1 MIIDN
6 EFTSL
11 LNETQARFDR
21 ATTRRHRH
29 LDLIQQGRIAEANP
43 SELVEARF
51 ARVRGGKA
59 ASTASVE
66 RGLERVLG
74 KNDLISVRFLE
85 DGWSKSGAVAR
96 IQVGDPQSLQSGY
109 GTGFMVSPRLLLTN
123 HHVLPSAAVAGKSRA
138 EFGYQLRMDGS
149 LRSSK
154 TLDLDPGRFF
164 LCDRKLDYA
173 LVAIR
178 STPDLAGFGWLKL
191 IEEQGKLLV
200 GEWVNIIQHPNG
212 EPKQLAIREN
222 RVVDELDLFLHY
234 QTDTAP
240 GSSGSPVFNDQWEVV
255 ALHHSG
261 VPESNPQGEIIA
273 VDGQPWKPFMGEH
286 RIRWIANEGVRVS
299 QLVAHIRSRAIPGSP
314 WHSMVQEMFEA
325 EPTALEELREP
336 DPANSKAATGIS
348 GPHNGE
354 SGSVHWT
361 IPLQVSVRLGSEGR
375 VRDRTEPEQ
384 SVKSQSGTSGDRAQ
398 RAQPAIPGEDSQL
411 LGALRELANA
421 REQTY
426 YNADADGAEANE
438 YYAPIDATAEP
449 KTLFNV
455 LRDHLTTTHRQ
466 TFAYRPSQHLYPWVD
481 LHPDLRLRSIYS
493 GQDFDPEEII
503 REDFRI
509 EAERTVRIQEFMAR
523 EHSPSVEQ
531 LAGELDLLEASL
543 PFNCEHVV
551 PQSWFGR
558 SEPMR
563 GDLHHLFTCEMRCNS
578 FRSNCPYIDFPEFE
592 ETVMDQCGKREGG
605 DFEPLRGKG
614 TVARAVLYF
623 LLRYPGM
630 IGDTPGEMP
639 MERIR
644 MLLDW
649 HRQQP
654 PEEYELHR
662 NATIYA
668 KQGNRNPIIDRPDW
682 ADRIAFF

>member
-6 EFTSL
+6 EFISL
-11 LNETQARFDR
+11 LDETRARFDK
-21 ATTRRHRH
+21 ATARRQRH

-51 ARVRGGKA
+51 ARVRDGKA

-66 RGLERVLG
+66 RGLERILG
-74 KNDLISVRFLE
+74 KNDLMSVRFLE
-85 DGWSKSGAVAR
+85 DGWRKSGAVAR

-109 GTGFMVSPRLLLTN
+109 GTGFMVAPKLLLTN
-123 HHVLPSAAVAGKSRA
+123 HHVLPSADVAGKSRA

-149 LRSSK
+149 LRSSR
-154 TLDLDPGRFF
+154 TFDLDPGSFF

-178 STPDLAGFGWLKL
+178 STPELAGFGWIKL

-261 VPESNPQGEIIA
+261 VPESNPQGEIMA

-325 EPTALEELREP
+325 ETTAIEDLREP
-336 DPANSKAATGIS
+336 DPANSKAANAIS
-348 GPHNGE
+348 GPHNDE

-361 IPLQVSVRLGSEGR
+361 IPLQVSVRLGREDR
-375 VRDRTEPEQ
+375 DRDRTEPEQ
-384 SVKSQSGTSGDRAQ
+384 SVKPKSGTSGNRAQ
-398 RAQPAIPGEDSQL
+398 RAEPAISGERPQL
-411 LGALRELANA
+411 LDALRELADA
-421 REQTY
+421 REQPY
-426 YNADADGAEANE
+426 YDADADAAKASAYYGA
-438 YYAPIDATAEP
+438 IDATADP
-449 KTLFNV
+449 NTLFNV
-455 LRDHLTTTHRQ
+455 LRDHLATTHRQ

-531 LAGELDLLEASL
+531 LAGELDLLESSL

-558 SEPMR
+558 REPMR

-578 FRSNCPYIDFPEFE
+578 FRNNCPYIDFPEFE

-605 DFEPLRGKG
+605 NFEPLRGKG

-630 IGDTPGEMP
+630 IGDSPGEMP
-639 MERIR
+639 MERIPT
-644 MLLDW
+644 LLDW

-662 NATIYA
+662 NAAIYT

-682 ADRIAFF
+682 ADRIAFS

>member
-1 MIIDN
+1 MIIDP

-11 LNETQARFDR
+11 LAETRARFDKNSAKR
-21 ATTRRHRH
+21 QRH
-29 LDLIQQGRIAEANP
+29 LKLIEEGRVAEANP

-51 ARVRGGKA
+51 ARVRSGRG

-74 KNDLISVRFLE
+74 KNDLMSVRFLE
-85 DGWSKSGAVAR
+85 DGWRKSAAVAR
-96 IQVGDPQSLQSGY
+96 IQVGDPKSLQSGY
-109 GTGFMVSPRLLLTN
+109 GTGFMVAPRLLLTN
-123 HHVLPSAAVAGKSRA
+123 HHVLPSADVAGKSRA
-138 EFGYQLRMDGS
+138 EFGYHLRMDGS
-149 LRSSK
+149 LRPSR
-154 TLDLDPGRFF
+154 TFDLDPGSFF

-178 STPDLAGFGWLKL
+178 STPELAGFGWIKL

-261 VPESNPQGEIIA
+261 VPETNPQGEIVA
-273 VDGQPWKPFMGEH
+273 VDGRPWQPFMGEH
-286 RIRWIANEGVRVS
+286 RIQWIANEGVRVS
-299 QLVAHIRSRAIPGSP
+299 QLLAHIRSRATPGSP

-325 EPTALEELREP
+325 EPTAIEALPESE
-336 DPANSKAATGIS
+336 PANSQAAADIS
-348 GPHNGE
+348 GPHSDE
-354 SGSVHWT
+354 SGTVHWT
-361 IPLQVSVRLGSEGR
+361 IPLHVSVKLGREAHDRL
-375 VRDRTEPEQ
+375 RTEPVQ
-384 SVKSQSGTSGDRAQ
+384 ALKPQDGTARDRAR
-398 RAQPAIPGEDSQL
+398 RAEPATTPEVPQL
-411 LGALRELANA
+411 LDALRELAEA
-421 REQTY
+421 RERPY
-426 YNADADGAEANE
+426 YDADGDAAEADS
-438 YYAPIDATAEP
+438 YYREIDATAEP
-449 KTLFNV
+449 NVLFKV
-455 LRDHLTTTHRQ
+455 LRDHLATTHRQ
-466 TFAYRPSQHLYPWVD
+466 TFSYRPSQHLYPWID

-493 GQDFDPEEII
+493 GQDFDPEVII
-503 REDFRI
+503 REDLHI
-509 EAERTVRIQEFMAR
+509 EAERTVRMQEFMAR
-523 EHSPSVEQ
+523 ELAPSAEQ
-531 LAGELDLLEASL
+531 LAAELDLLEASL

-558 SEPMR
+558 REPMR
-563 GDLHHLFTCEMRCNS
+563 GDLHHLFTCEIRCNS
-578 FRSNCPYIDFPEFE
+578 FRSNCPYIDFPDIE
-592 ETVMDQCGKREGG
+592 EAVMDQCGKREGG

-630 IGDTPGEMP
+630 IGDRPGEMP
-639 MERIR
+639 MDRIPT
-644 MLLDW
+644 LLDW

-654 PEEYELHR
+654 PDDYELHR
-662 NATIYA
+662 NAAIHA
-668 KQGNRNPIIDRPDW
+668 KQGNRNPMIDRPDW
-682 ADRIAFF
+682 ADRIAFS